1 MVRTYWFVSGFNEA
15 SDNLDLQPS
24 RTNRPRRSLSPPWDT
39 SESVRAIMSRMS
51 DKTYD
56 AIVLGAGPAGEV
68 LAGRL
73 ADAGWKVALVERDL
87 VGGEC
92 SFYAC
97 MPSKALLRPADVLAE
112 AKRIPGVPVDEDA
125 VLDPA
130 AVLARR
136 DAAIHDL
143 DDSAQLPW
151 LEERGIDLFRG
162 EGRFLGEDRIAV
174 GDAELAATRAVI
186 VATGS
191 GAKMPPIPGLDSVRS
206 WNNREATTARVV
218 PASMIVLGGGP
229 VGSELAQAWASLGT
243 KVTLID
249 GGDHLLGRDEPFA
262 GEEVAAALRGRFGVD
277 VRVGT
282 KVESVREGGAG
293 VVVELDGGGAV
304 DAEEILVAVGRK
316 PHTEELDLA
325 AIGVETDEGGFL
337 EVDDRMRVG
346 GRERLF
352 AIGDVNGRA
361 LFTHVGKYQAW
372 IVAENLLG
380 RPVEAVAEAL
390 GSPHVTF
397 TDPQVAAVGKTLADA
412 EAAGIDARAVEVPTD
427 GSPGASFQGKGTGG
441 TSRLVVDRA
450 TETIVGATFTGF
462 ETADFLQAATIA
474 IVAKVPLARLRHAI
488 APYPTRSE
496 VWLKLIEKCGV
507 AGGR

>member
-1 MVRTYWFVSGFNEA
+1 
-15 SDNLDLQPS
+15 
-24 RTNRPRRSLSPPWDT
+24 
-39 SESVRAIMSRMS
+39 MS
-51 DKTYD
+51 KTYD
-56 AIVLGAGPAGEV
+56 AIILGAGPAGEV

-73 ADAGWKVALVERDL
+73 GDAGWKVAIVERDL

-92 SFYAC
+92 SYYSC

-112 AKRIPGVPVDEDA
+112 AKRVPGVPVDEDA
-125 VLDPA
+125 ALDPA

-162 EGRFLGEDRIAV
+162 EGRFLGEGRIAV
-174 GDAELAATRAVI
+174 GDAELVASRAVI

-206 WNNREATTARVV
+206 WNNREATTAKAV

-229 VGSELAQAWASLGT
+229 VGSELSQAWASLGT

-249 GGDHLLGRDEPFA
+249 GGEHLLGRDEPFA
-262 GEEVAAALRGRFGVD
+262 GEELAAALRGRFGVD
-277 VRVGT
+277 VRVGA
-282 KVESVREGGAG
+282 KVESVREGGVG

-304 DAEEILVAVGRK
+304 DAEELLVAVGRK

-325 AIGVETDEGGFL
+325 AIGVKTDEHGFL

-346 GRERLF
+346 GSDRLF

-380 RPVEAVAEAL
+380 RPVEAAAEAL

-441 TSRLVVDRA
+441 RSRLVVDRA

-462 ETADFLQAATIA
+462 ETADFLQAATLA
-474 IVAKVPLARLRHAI
+474 IVAEVPLARLRHAI
-488 APYPTRSE
+488 AAYPTRSE
-496 VWLKLIEKCGV
+496 VWLKLIEKWE
-507 AGGR
+507 AGE